1 MDGITYVPVLDTA
14 RALGGDADWDN
25 VNKIATVTIGQWAA
39 VVPMASSEADVNN
52 VHVAFNGPTIVEE
65 NRMWV
70 PVRFFEKAFGY
81 RIELAGDAVNIVNP
95 AA

>member
-1 MDGITYVPVLDTA
+1 MDGTTYVPVLDTA
-14 RALGGDADWDN
+14 QALGGSAEWDN

-39 VVPMASSEADVNN
+39 VVPMASSEANVNN
-52 VHVAFNGPTIVEE
+52 IRVDFNGHTFVEAD
-65 NRMWV
+65 RMWV

-81 RIELAGDAVNIVNP
+81 RIDLSGDTIDIVNP